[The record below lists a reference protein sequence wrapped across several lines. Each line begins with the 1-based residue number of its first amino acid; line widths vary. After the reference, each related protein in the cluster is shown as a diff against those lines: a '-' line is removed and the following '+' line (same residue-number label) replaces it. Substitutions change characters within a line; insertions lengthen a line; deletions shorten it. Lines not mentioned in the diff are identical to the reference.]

1 MSLEQGRAILKIP
14 MSQILKRFRLIKSQ
28 LLVELERFHAEYGDV
43 FAIQA
48 DNLKCFIRRPD
59 LIKRVLMDN
68 HTNYEKSIGF
78 KHFHVLLGK
87 GLLTSDGPKWLG
99 DRKILNTEFSGISRA
114 DNLRIANE
122 EYNRMRATWSVGKE
136 INLTKDIYELVV
148 RTVCREIFRIEFPTS
163 LVEFK
168 SAFIDFDRY
177 LSYQQRSLIK
187 FPFWFPHPVLIRAN
201 RAKDTLRKMA
211 LTIVETAVAQ
221 PTPNMIK
228 TMLQNNFDRENILDH
243 ILTFFIAGHETTVNS
258 LLFTLLLLR
267 DHPEAWEK
275 LKNEVALCPVNP
287 DADTLDKLEYLDC
300 VIKESLRLFPTIPL
314 FPRVAKDDDQLGE
327 YTIRKGDTV
336 ALSPWLMHRSEKY
349 WPEALKFKPER
360 FIGKRFEQDY
370 IYFPFALGPR
380 KCIGAALSSLNMKIF
395 IYLLFKDNDFRITGP
410 RTDRYIHNVS
420 LAPESD
426 LSLFL
431 NSSQ

>member
-1 MSLEQGRAILKIP
+1 MNPEQGRVINKVP
-14 MSQILKRFRLIKSQ
+14 MSQILKRFRSIKNQ
-28 LLVELERFHAEYGDV
+28 LLVELERFHGQYGDV

-68 HTNYEKSIGF
+68 HTNYEKSVGF

-99 DRKILNTEFSGISRA
+99 DRKVLNTEFSGISRA
-114 DNLRIANE
+114 DNIKIATE
-122 EYNRMRATWSVGKE
+122 EYRRMRATWKPGQN
-136 INLTKDIYELVV
+136 INLSKAIYELVV
-148 RTVCREIFRIEFPTS
+148 RTVCREVFRIPFPAS
-163 LVEFK
+163 LDDFK
-168 SAFIDFDRY
+168 SAFIDFDKY
-177 LSYQQRSLIK
+177 LSYQQRSLVK
-187 FPFWFPHPVLIRAN
+187 FPFWFPHPVLIKAN
-201 RAKDTLRKMA
+201 LAKNKLRQMAQKIVDTA
-211 LTIVETAVAQ
+211 LAE
-221 PTPNMIK
+221 PSPNMIK

-267 DHPEAWEK
+267 DNPAAMTK
-275 LKNEVALCPVNP
+275 LKNEISRCPDNP

-314 FPRVAKDDDQLGE
+314 FPRVAKADDTLGE
-327 YTIRKGDTV
+327 YQIRKGDTV
-336 ALSPWLMHRSEKY
+336 ALSPWLMHRSEAY

-360 FIGKRFEQDY
+360 FVGKRFEQEY

-395 IYLLFKDNDFRITGP
+395 IFLLLKYNDFTITGP
-410 RTDRYIHNVS
+410 KTEDYIHNVS
-420 LAPESD
+420 LAPAGD
-426 LSLFL
+426 LNLFL
-431 NSSQ
+431 NSNQ